1 MLWHKAVFERRKGSD
16 KWTQVEYKIPPT
28 LAKYGLLQYDGK
40 VPLGDRISS
49 EYGPDEHEELEV
61 ELHWQ
66 SNSPAIIRVLYDN
79 TRSRSVSRTFKELAR
94 ITVDGQRLKE
104 EDDGQ
109 GRKQLVLKIG
119 LKDLIDYQLVASV
132 RLGDKNDKNNHKD
145 RIRLYRADGEPMAQ
159 HSSLVDRFAGSRWKL
174 GEEGRF
180 MLYYAP
186 CKVGVWTYQH
196 SGIVKMSQVVPAQP
210 WKAITVELEGYLQAS
225 KNETGVQ
232 VISVVGAPGIV
243 AAHIFGLVSQ
253 GRAPGPAAYVLP
265 TQVEAFR
272 ISSYLSQ
279 DPGLQGKED
288 TYTVYSFEQVKAGIT
303 SDTTQVTLLIDVS
316 WYADAGEEL
325 FYSKLARTARMW
337 KDKSATESVH
347 VALVFFMNV
356 FESERT
362 TNLFRRA
369 VGASS
374 VHVCKYPVIL
384 PDIDIKKL
392 NDGWEDTSVVLDAK
406 ELWAQSYELPGQD
419 ALEKDMAALDERR
432 VLVIDGDLKY
442 STSISSLRLVV
453 SAGVVTNVTLLDHN
467 MMQLVR
473 RSERPLE
480 YYWGWIEMVVRLQ
493 LVGCLVKLGDV
504 KYKPTELG
512 DRVMRNYN
520 TYGTDFNT
528 SFLLAYVAM
537 SPEVDPI
544 VMKLAIRIA
553 ALVKV
558 GLNLLFMK
566 DGSLSNDIIGFL
578 SPPLTRFKAHH
589 GAIWFALSLYLKGNA
604 EGFYDLSGNMNGR
617 RLPKNLELGP
627 ILLNREQTK
636 AIDRALMWSWLHR
649 MVWFEPRPKLD
660 DDEAFEVVTDVVSL
674 KECRV
679 DLSNEVLDVD
689 RLREQSREERNGP
702 GIAAIYM
709 CLADGGDGGL
719 LSAEW
724 LTLIPGEFFQEF
736 NEVTK
741 LKWPMAVA
749 KKNW

>member
-1 MLWHKAVFERRKGSD
+1 M
-16 KWTQVEYKIPPT
+16 
-28 LAKYGLLQYDGK
+28 
-40 VPLGDRISS
+40 
-49 EYGPDEHEELEV
+49 
-61 ELHWQ
+61 
-66 SNSPAIIRVLYDN
+66 
-79 TRSRSVSRTFKELAR
+79 
-94 ITVDGQRLKE
+94 
-104 EDDGQ
+104 
-109 GRKQLVLKIG
+109 
-119 LKDLIDYQLVASV
+119 
-132 RLGDKNDKNNHKD
+132 
-145 RIRLYRADGEPMAQ
+145 
-159 HSSLVDRFAGSRWKL
+159 
-174 GEEGRF
+174 
-180 MLYYAP
+180 
-186 CKVGVWTYQH
+186 
-196 SGIVKMSQVVPAQP
+196 
-210 WKAITVELEGYLQAS
+210 
-225 KNETGVQ
+225 
-232 VISVVGAPGIV
+232 

-392 NDGWEDTSVVLDAK
+392 NDGWEDTSVVLDASK
-406 ELWAQSYELPGQD
+406 YYINTGGTVVLAFGSIYPHGFNEPEELWAQSYELPGQD

-432 VLVIDGDLKY
+432 FLVIDGDLKY

-480 YYWGWIEMVVRLQ
+480 YCELVRHMSWLYKAGRPLEEMTFMATWDRAELEERRGKGGEDSVERLGPAWNQDLPLLVLGAIKEFPARHRDHIPIRKPLADWGWIEMVVRLQ

-627 ILLNREQTK
+627 ILLNRTSFIEAKKLIQRLDHDHNVVPDRDQLWTDTPLSGEQTK